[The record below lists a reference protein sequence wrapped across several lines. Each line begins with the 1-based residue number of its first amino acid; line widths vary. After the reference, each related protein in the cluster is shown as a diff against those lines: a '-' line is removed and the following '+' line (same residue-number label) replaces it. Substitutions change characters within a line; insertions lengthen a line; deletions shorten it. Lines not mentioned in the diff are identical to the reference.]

1 MRFARSLLA
10 KSGQPREFLRRVDK
24 IAGDLNVV
32 LFIFMIGL
40 ATLDFTFLVTQKV
53 VESLP
58 PATRIV
64 QDHVGS
70 SPAGTAS
77 DPPSSP
83 GNRIAVLA

>member
-1 MRFARSLLA
+1 MRLAPKLLT

-64 QDHVGS
+64 HDQSDS
-70 SPAGTAS
+70 IFNQNQAPAT
-77 DPPSSP
+77 DPSK
-83 GNRIAVLA
+83 

>member
-1 MRFARSLLA
+1 LT

-32 LFIFMIGL
+32 LFIFMVGL

-64 QDHVGS
+64 HDQ
-70 SPAGTAS
+70 S
-77 DPPSSP
+77 DSIFDQNRVPPTDPSK
-83 GNRIAVLA
+83 

>member
-1 MRFARSLLA
+1 MRSARKSVT

-32 LFIFMIGL
+32 LFIFVVGL

-53 VESLP
+53 VEALP

-64 QDHVGS
+64 HDQ
-70 SPAGTAS
+70 S
-77 DPPSSP
+77 DSIFNQQQAP
-83 GNRIAVLA
+83 VQLTK

>member
-1 MRFARSLLA
+1 MRSARKSVT

-32 LFIFMIGL
+32 LFIFVVGL

-53 VESLP
+53 VEALP

-64 QDHVGS
+64 HDQ
-70 SPAGTAS
+70 S
-77 DPPSSP
+77 DSIFNQQQAPVQPTK
-83 GNRIAVLA
+83 